1 MNIFYVYN
9 NNENDY
15 HYEAILNISHF
26 DIDSIDVDIF
36 NDIGYGKNE
45 DEAISNLIEKIKI
58 TMSSI
63 ISILKEIYQ
72 ETTKPCNKYKE
83 EWHTILSEKYFELYS
98 VDNIDLFKSIIGSGE
113 TKLDSLNNF
122 LIAIKTII
130 SFNSL
135 SIRDKAHIFI
145 LKSVIEQEIYNE
157 MNSIEKFFTDAG
169 FNNYIE

>member
-72 ETTKPCNKYKE
+72 ETTKPFSGKFLTCNKYKE
-83 EWHTILSEKYFELYS
+83 E
-98 VDNIDLFKSIIGSGE
+98 
-113 TKLDSLNNF
+113 
-122 LIAIKTII
+122 
-130 SFNSL
+130 
-135 SIRDKAHIFI
+135 
-145 LKSVIEQEIYNE
+145 
-157 MNSIEKFFTDAG
+157 
-169 FNNYIE
+169 